1 VLSASKQLAGIGEVG
16 EVYVRSPHLA
26 RGYMRDET
34 LTRERFLNNPF
45 TAVPGDR
52 MYKTGDLGR
61 YMPDGNVEPLGRAD
75 LQVKI
80 RGFRVELGEIE
91 AVLGQHPSVR
101 EAVVIAREDVPG
113 DRRLTAYVVSQERQA
128 TPGGELRAYLKER
141 LPNYMLPSA
150 FVLLEALPLTPN
162 GKVDR
167 RALPAPDK
175 TTQEQQSRYVPPR
188 SPLEERL
195 AGIWA
200 EVLRVERVGIHDN
213 FFDLGGHSLLATQ
226 LISRLQ
232 DAFQVKLPLRSFFV
246 APTVAELAV
255 AVGQARAAR
264 AEADEVARILSELE
278 GLSDEAAWAR
288 VGGETSGGDD
298 AVLE

>member
-1 VLSASKQLAGIGEVG
+1 
-16 EVYVRSPHLA
+16 
-26 RGYMRDET
+26 
-34 LTRERFLNNPF
+34 
-45 TAVPGDR
+45 
-52 MYKTGDLGR
+52 
-61 YMPDGNVEPLGRAD
+61 MPDGNVEPLGRAD

-113 DRRLTAYVVSQERQA
+113 DRRLTAYVVGQERQA
-128 TPGGELRAYLKER
+128 MPGGELRAYLKER
-141 LPNYMLPSA
+141 LPDYMLPSA

-175 TTQEQQSRYVPPR
+175 TTQEQRSAYVPPR

-278 GLSDEAAWAR
+278 GLSDEAAWAS